1 MSGEGQS
8 KLKLSGIGNECKPL
22 LAGTTE
28 CFKMVKEF
36 LDGVGHKYDLVAG
49 AYTRPLFSST

>member
-1 MSGEGQS
+1 
-8 KLKLSGIGNECKPL
+8 LSGIGNECKPL

-36 LDGVGHKYDLVAG
+36 LDGVGHKYDLVAA